1 MDELNLFID
10 YNSKYIISIS
20 DRGASLL
27 STCPTLT
34 VVSPAMLLVAAA
46 SLLPLLRNSSDRF
59 IPEFLKNQ
67 AISNAK

>member
-10 YNSKYIISIS
+10 YNLRYIVSIS
-20 DRGASLL
+20 DRGAFLL

-46 SLLPLLRNSSDRF
+46 SLLPLVM
-59 IPEFLKNQ
+59 
-67 AISNAK
+67 